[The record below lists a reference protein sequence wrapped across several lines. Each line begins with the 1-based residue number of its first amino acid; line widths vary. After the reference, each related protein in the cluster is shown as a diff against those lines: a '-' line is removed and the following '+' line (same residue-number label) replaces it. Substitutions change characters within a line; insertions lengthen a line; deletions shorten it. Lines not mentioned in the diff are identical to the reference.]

1 MCDVGKQLHS
11 LDCVAVRPLHLG
23 QIARWIFSAEQLS
36 QKQGNPSPH
45 KQLNSRRLY
54 TLRVPYMHFWC
65 SLNIWKREVFS
76 RLHLFY
82 ISRCFSPA
90 TGNQL
95 IRACGSAE
103 GGLTFSHFC
112 DSTSAVDHFVLRTV
126 STLFVSWSLLSF
138 KWRTG
143 NAADSGVG
151 KKFKQWDKALS
162 LTHRQAKEQ
171 RYPVQEAHD
180 KLLSA
185 RL

>member
-23 QIARWIFSAEQLS
+23 QIARWIFSVEQLS
-36 QKQGNPSPH
+36 QKPSIPPH
-45 KQLNSRRLY
+45 TVEFQTFVHVACAIYAFLMFFKYLEKKGFLALAS
-54 TLRVPYMHFWC
+54 V
-65 SLNIWKREVFS
+65 
-76 RLHLFY
+76 Y

-103 GGLTFSHFC
+103 GGLMFSHFC

-126 STLFVSWSLLSF
+126 FTLFVSWSPLSF
-138 KWRTG
+138 KWRTV

-162 LTHRQAKEQ
+162 LMHRQAKEQ